1 MTVVGPSTVLRV
13 GVFALRLHH
22 HVRGPRGD
30 YLGLAGAAVASWAG
44 LPGPGEAAL
53 VTAGVLASRNKLDIA
68 SVVAVA
74 WLGAAAGGI
83 AGWLIG
89 LKAGRAVVTARGPLR
104 RLRLGIVD
112 RGDRFFERYGA
123 VAVFFTPSWVAGM
136 HGMRWT
142 RYLPANAIAAL
153 TWALAVGLGSYAI
166 GPSITDVFDDIGLAG
181 TLALVALVAGAVAVA
196 VWRRSRRGTE
206 HERRGPR

>member
-13 GVFALRLHH
+13 GVLALRIRH

-44 LPGPGEAAL
+44 VPGPGEAAL
-53 VTAGVLASRNKLDIA
+53 VTAGVLASRHKLDIV

-74 WLGAAAGGI
+74 WLGATAGGI

-104 RLRLGIVD
+104 RARLSIVD

-123 VAVFFTPSWVAGM
+123 IAVFFTPSWVAGV

-142 RYLPANAIAAL
+142 RYLPANAVAGLA
-153 TWALAVGLGSYAI
+153 WALVVGLGSFAV
-166 GPSITDVFDDIGLAG
+166 GPSITDVVDDIGLAG
-181 TLALVALVAGAVAVA
+181 TLVLVALLVAALVLARR
-196 VWRRSRRGTE
+196 RRSRRGTQ
-206 HERRGPR
+206 HERRDPR

>member
-1 MTVVGPSTVLRV
+1 VTVVGPSTVLRV
-13 GVFALRLHH
+13 GVFALRLRH

-30 YLGLAGAAVASWAG
+30 YLGLAGAAVAGWAG

-53 VTAGVLASRNKLDIA
+53 VTAGVLASRHKLDIA

-74 WLGAAAGGI
+74 WLGATAGGI
-83 AGWLIG
+83 VGWLIG

-104 RLRLGIVD
+104 RLRLRIVD

-123 VAVFFTPSWVAGM
+123 LAVFFTPSWVAGV

-153 TWALAVGLGSYAI
+153 AWALAVGLGSFAI
-166 GPSITDVFDDIGLAG
+166 GPSITDVLDDIGLVG
-181 TLALVALVAGAVAVA
+181 TLILVALVAGAVAVA
-196 VWRRSRRGTE
+196 LWRRSRRGNA
-206 HERRGPR
+206 HERRDPR